1 VVNVRPLALA
11 AALLAAC
18 ASSGASAPRVAA
30 APAAAATSD
39 PIPLE
44 TGFAALRARFDADAA
59 RARLLVLASPT

>member
-1 VVNVRPLALA
+1 VVKVRPLALA

-18 ASSGASAPRVAA
+18 AGGGASAPRVA
-30 APAAAATSD
+30 PAAVAAAISA

-44 TGFAALRARFDADAA
+44 AGFAALRARFDADAA